1 VFRNVVRRDKQRENE
16 ADNAADIERGT
27 SA

>member
-16 ADNAADIERGT
+16 ADNERGT